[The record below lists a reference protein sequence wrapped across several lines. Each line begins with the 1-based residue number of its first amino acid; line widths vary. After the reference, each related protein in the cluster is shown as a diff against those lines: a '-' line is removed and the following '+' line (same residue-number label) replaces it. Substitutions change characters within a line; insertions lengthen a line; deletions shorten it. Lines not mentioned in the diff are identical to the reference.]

1 MTKVRNIPLYM
12 FFMYFN
18 FIFYFYDVML
28 RYTKMFCVDIGPSRR
43 AGASPLEMRG
53 VVILSISYVVLLNYT
68 LHSCLM
74 H

>member
-1 MTKVRNIPLYM
+1 MTEVKKIPLYM
-12 FFMYFN
+12 FFLYFN

-53 VVILSISYVVLLNYT
+53 VVRDMVIRNTKANPHKCNRI
-68 LHSCLM
+68 
-74 H
+74 